1 MEIVIR
7 AAAAAVIGSILALL
21 LRKYTPELSLTVT
34 ILAGVI
40 IVWLA
45 AAVAS
50 RISDLLREIARE
62 GWHRRGVSL
71 PGAQMHRDR
80 DDQRIWRH
88 RSAGTHS
95 RGALPPLRSFA
106 ERFAPYI
113 YPCRSS
119 ARSSP
124 LWSSCFDAARTGARH
139 LPREG
144 ACRFRCSDPRDG
156 RADRSSPGGSGAY
169 SFRRFAGGTAAGE
182 RMANAPANGMEKSTL
197 LVCRYL
203 PHGRDTPLCVRA
215 CIAHGYARSRQP
227 GPAVYHICRRRG
239 DRYSDDLGSPL
250 VPLAGNGDA
259 PRHSRT
265 IPTSF
270 CRCSRPPPRRPER
283 REAQRQS
290 TPQRRY
296 AWTCFCPL
304 RGAFSSRACAGMPRC
319 PLPTPL

>member
-50 RISDLLREIARE
+50 RISDLLREIAE
-62 GWHRRGVSL
+62 KGGIDAVYLSPVLKCIGIGMITHL
-71 PGAQMHRDR
+71 AAQVC
-80 DDQRIWRH
+80 
-88 RSAGTHS
+88 GTHS
-95 RGALPPLRSFA
+95 RGALPPLWSFA

-124 LWSSCFDAARTGARH
+124 LWSSCFDAARTGARR

-182 RMANAPANGMEKSTL
+182 HMANAPANGMGKSTL
-197 LVCRYL
+197 FHRGYL

-215 CIAHGYARSRQP
+215 CIAHGYA
-227 GPAVYHICRRRG
+227 
-239 DRYSDDLGSPL
+239 
-250 VPLAGNGDA
+250 
-259 PRHSRT
+259 
-265 IPTSF
+265 
-270 CRCSRPPPRRPER
+270 
-283 REAQRQS
+283 
-290 TPQRRY
+290 
-296 AWTCFCPL
+296 
-304 RGAFSSRACAGMPRC
+304 
-319 PLPTPL
+319 